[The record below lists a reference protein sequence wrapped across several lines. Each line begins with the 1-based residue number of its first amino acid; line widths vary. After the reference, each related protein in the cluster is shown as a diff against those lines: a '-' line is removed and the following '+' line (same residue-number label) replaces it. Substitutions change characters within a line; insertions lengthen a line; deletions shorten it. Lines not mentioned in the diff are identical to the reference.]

1 MRADI
6 LVQYVGAYIF
16 SLFVAHLVIRQILRW
31 IRKQTYQDDKAKPLD
46 FYLGITERA
55 VATSLVVWAPS
66 YVGAFIGAWVA
77 AKLAANWNWRGNTEA
92 ARQGTLTALIGNVIS
107 FAFAVGAGV
116 FLNSDALSVWYNG
129 SNHP

>member
-77 AKLAANWNWRGNTEA
+77 AKLAANWNRRGNTEA
-92 ARQGTLTALIGNVIS
+92 ARQGTLTALIGMLFRS
-107 FAFAVGAGV
+107 HLPLGRAF
-116 FLNSDALSVWYNG
+116 F
-129 SNHP
+129 

>member
-55 VATSLVVWAPS
+55 VATSLLSGRHHTLAPLS
-66 YVGAFIGAWVA
+66 E
-77 AKLAANWNWRGNTEA
+77 RGSLQN
-92 ARQGTLTALIGNVIS
+92 
-107 FAFAVGAGV
+107 
-116 FLNSDALSVWYNG
+116 
-129 SNHP
+129 